1 MNLMKYIWSMTHFDS
16 KKILC
21 QNVHWVGKYIY
32 IYIYI
37 YMVRGHGSIP
47 KDYTCVLWFPSIFTP
62 PFSNIKCQNLVMC
75 IVS

>member
-21 QNVHWVGKYIY
+21 QNVHRVV

-47 KDYTCVLWFPSIFTP
+47 KDYTCVLWFLSISTP